1 MWVWT
6 DCKNLWSTLYELVK
20 HLLISMVEELLAAKG
35 SSQKSLLL
43 QEQDGEHNHARTN
56 KENHQGRV
64 KFALVE

>member
-1 MWVWT
+1 
-6 DCKNLWSTLYELVK
+6 
-20 HLLISMVEELLAAKG
+20 MVEELLAAKG

-43 QEQDGEHNHARTN
+43 QEQDCEHNHARTN